1 MKQTATSYLIA
12 VLDNRIKA
20 EAAYLTL
27 QQSSLPIDQLDILGR
42 GYKNAD
48 EFGLI
53 NPNYE
58 ASKQVNQLANW
69 VVIFGFG
76 AGYLFNVLTD
86 IEIISWLGAMGN
98 HVLGGLFGAAAAA
111 FGAYVTGTLSG
122 WMSSGD
128 ALAYRN
134 RLTAG
139 KYILIAQGSDGFVQE
154 ATQVLR
160 RYEPEN
166 LQGYIANS

>member
-1 MKQTATSYLIA
+1 MNQTETNYLIA

-48 EFGLI
+48 EFGLL
-53 NPNYE
+53 NPDDE
-58 ASKQVNQLANW
+58 AKKQVNQLANW

-76 AGYLFNVLTD
+76 AGYLFNLLTG
-86 IEIISWLGAMGN
+86 IEIISWLGAIGN
-98 HVLGGLFGAAAAA
+98 HILGGLFGAAAAA
-111 FGAYVTGTLSG
+111 FGAYVTGTLTG
-122 WMSSGD
+122 WTSSRD

-134 RLTAG
+134 RLAAG
-139 KYILIAQGSDGFVQE
+139 KYLLIAQGPDGFIRE

-166 LQGYIANS
+166 LQGYIAHS

>member
-1 MKQTATSYLIA
+1 MKQTVTSYLIA

-48 EFGLI
+48 EFGLV
-53 NPNYE
+53 NPNHE
-58 ASKQVNQLANW
+58 ARKQVNQLANW

-76 AGYLFNVLTD
+76 AGYLFNVLTG
-86 IEIISWLGAMGN
+86 IEIISWLGAIGN
-98 HVLGGLFGAAAAA
+98 HALGGLFGAAAAA

-122 WMSSGD
+122 WTSSGD

-139 KYILIAQGSDGFVQE
+139 KYILIAQGPDRFIQE

-166 LQGYIANS
+166 LQGYIAKS